1 MYSPEMRK
9 YLKEI
14 NRYLLWRYGNGEE
27 KESQPISNTGDAG
40 RVII

>member
-1 MYSPEMRK
+1 MYSVEMRK

-27 KESQPISNTGDAG
+27 KEGQPEAETCDAG
-40 RVII
+40 